1 MEEKKLLIVGIDP
14 GTTTGYA
21 VLDIEGNPIHIKSS
35 KQLGLNQLISET
47 IKLGKAVLVGTDKAK
62 APNLVE
68 TFATK
73 LGAKIVNPYEDLKVD
88 EKRKLTEN
96 FDFSDEHQG
105 DALASALFAHKSSRA
120 LLDKIDVFAKEN
132 KKNIIKNIIK
142 EIVITKRVSIKRAVS
157 IIEGKNDEDRII
169 EKAVFEKKLN
179 ENDFLKLYN
188 KLKRYESELK
198 LVKNYNDSLK
208 NRIGK
213 LEKNQIKNTNK
224 APATDDKKLSF
235 MRGRVK
241 ALDNN
246 IQSKEAYIRQLKSLI
261 RKFSNIISNI
271 SNFYILKKLDNLGAN
286 ELNFKNKIL
295 NIQKNDVLLVDDPNI
310 SSAGAI
316 ELLRNNVFFIVHKKP
331 VSRKTEENL
340 PFVFISAKN
349 LQIDEDK
356 YFGFVEKKHFEAEKN
371 KLNWVG
377 KIIDDYKREKEQLLG

>member
-21 VLDIEGNPIHIKSS
+21 VLDIEGNPLHIKSS

-47 IKLGKAVLVGTDKAK
+47 IKLGKAVFVGTDKAK

-68 TFATK
+68 AFATK
-73 LGAKIVNPYEDLKVD
+73 LGAKIINPYEDLKVD
-88 EKRKLTEN
+88 EKRKITEN
-96 FDFSDEHQG
+96 FNFSDEHQG
-105 DALASALFAHKSSRA
+105 DALASALFAHKSARA

-132 KKNIIKNIIK
+132 KKSNIKNIIK
-142 EIVITKRVSIKRAVS
+142 EIVITKGVSIKSAVS

-179 ENDFLKLYN
+179 ENDFLKLYS

-198 LVKNYNDSLK
+198 LVRNYNDSLK

-213 LEKNQIKNTNK
+213 LEKNQIKNANK

-235 MRGRVK
+235 MSGRVK
-241 ALDNN
+241 ALGYN
-246 IQSKEAYIRQLKSLI
+246 IQSKEEYIRQLNSLI
-261 RKFSNIISNI
+261 RKFRDVISTI
-271 SNFYILKKLDNLGAN
+271 GNFYVMKKLDNLGAN
-286 ELNFKNKIL
+286 ELHFKNKVL

-310 SSAGAI
+310 SSAGVI
-316 ELLRNNVFFIVHKKP
+316 ELLRNNVFVIVHKKP

-349 LQIDEDK
+349 LRIDEDR
-356 YFGFVEKKHFEAEKN
+356 YFGFVEKKHFEAEKS
-371 KLNWVG
+371 KINWVG
-377 KIIDDYKREKEQLLG
+377 KVIDDYKREKEQLLG